1 MKRRDEKGGAERNNW
16 IHSHIIF
23 YISTHSNIGF
33 ITFRDFI
40 HIPISVKLT
49 ETATVDIPTT
59 TFISTKR
66 NETKWNKAYCC
77 ECKCECEWDEFF
89 FIWHNFI
96 EAANVENMNRKYLT
110 TKSYRKIV
118 RWCGVFISTLL
129 LLSVCLSVCAKEQE
143 QVNILS
149 TYLILV
155 MLCALPL
162 KIMRFYLFI
171 WNFVRYYAR
180 TTPPSPPLSI
190 PLKYPNSIFIR
201 FSFLFFSCFS
211 FQCVVVANSSL
222 YLFFLF
228 FPFPLVNITFF
239 SSFFLARFLLF
250 SAWMSSFCTTIH
262 FD

>member
-89 FIWHNFI
+89 LYGIILSKLQMWKIWI
-96 EAANVENMNRKYLT
+96 ENIWQRKAIGRLYD
-110 TKSYRKIV
+110 
-118 RWCGVFISTLL
+118 GVVYSSARCCCC
-129 LLSVCLSVCAKEQE
+129 LSVCLSV
-143 QVNILS
+143 
-149 TYLILV
+149 
-155 MLCALPL
+155 L
-162 KIMRFYLFI
+162 KSKSKWTFYQHI
-171 WNFVRYYAR
+171 W
-180 TTPPSPPLSI
+180 
-190 PLKYPNSIFIR
+190 
-201 FSFLFFSCFS
+201 
-211 FQCVVVANSSL
+211 SS
-222 YLFFLF
+222 
-228 FPFPLVNITFF
+228 
-239 SSFFLARFLLF
+239 
-250 SAWMSSFCTTIH
+250 
-262 FD
+262 